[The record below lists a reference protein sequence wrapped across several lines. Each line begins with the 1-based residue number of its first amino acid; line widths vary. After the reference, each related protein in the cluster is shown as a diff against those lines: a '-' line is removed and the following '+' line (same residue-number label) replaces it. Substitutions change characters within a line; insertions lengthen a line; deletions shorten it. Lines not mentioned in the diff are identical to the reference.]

1 MGNLCTSYLYAQCTI
16 NFKDEIRNSFINYK
30 VSCLSDAQI
39 IIIQNIVYSELCFLL
54 EIGPG
59 LILLTSACIF
69 LSTYIVQVYMGML
82 HS

>member
-16 NFKDEIRNSFINYK
+16 NFKDEIRNSFIK

>member
-16 NFKDEIRNSFINYK
+16 NFKDEIRNSFIK

-54 EIGPG
+54 ERGPG
-59 LILLTSACIF
+59 LIYF
-69 LSTYIVQVYMGML
+69 KQVHVYF
-82 HS
+82 